1 MGKQRIIPATDLA
14 GTLGGVLGEVE
25 HDRLFVLTDE
35 HTATLCLPLLAEV
48 VGDAHRI
55 VIPAG
60 DDNKHIDSLCHVWSE
75 LSFNHLIYS
84 YLSSHCSFEF
94 IAHSYNE
101 QIIITISID

>member
-14 GTLGGVLGEVE
+14 GTLGGLLGEVE

-55 VIPAG
+55 VIPAS

-75 LSFNHLIYS
+75 LS
-84 YLSSHCSFEF
+84 
-94 IAHSYNE
+94 AHGATRHSLLVNVGGGDRK
-101 QIIITISID
+101 SVV